1 MLHLCAISH
10 HQNTIFVRV
19 TCSLTTPVS
28 PHLFH
33 YKYQHQKTEYT
44 LPSSH
49 FTPRIKTRT
58 DLRVPTASYQ
68 VSVPLLCCLS
78 IILPPLL
85 VHIYRIC
92 GGPSQVPVPLLITAA
107 TYRILPLPFQPTI
120 VNSGPGTHRRRRHRR
135 APIPP
140 ENVPNRS
147 VPPVYGL
154 LTMPCECR
162 AHSSHQIRKLQPPT
176 PMSMPMAE
184 RNTPNQK
191 RKKDPCIHPSLLSM
205 KCRCHAQCI
214 PRSDEI

>member
-1 MLHLCAISH
+1 MLTYNPNLTPSLPLQIPAPKDRVHLTLLAFH
-10 HQNTIFVRV
+10 PAHQSTDRLARSNGVV
-19 TCSLTTPVS
+19 PGLCPSLVLPVDHTTPV
-28 PHLFH
+28 
-33 YKYQHQKTEYT
+33 
-44 LPSSH
+44 PS
-49 FTPRIKTRT
+49 T
-58 DLRVPTASYQ
+58 
-68 VSVPLLCCLS
+68 
-78 IILPPLL
+78 
-85 VHIYRIC
+85 HIPYMWRSKS
-92 GGPSQVPVPLLITAA
+92 GQVPVPLLITAA
-107 TYRILPLPFQPTI
+107 TYRILPPPFQPTI

-140 ENVPNRS
+140 DNVPDRS
-147 VPPVYGL
+147 AGPTVYGL